1 MATAEKVQNDFDDE
15 QERLYE
21 DRFASNRKRLAL
33 SSLEGVTYSVP
44 EGRPQTSDLGGQIG
58 NDVTFAPPSAFRPP
72 QRRPQI
78 SLQPI
83 QEWEGCVTEI
93 GVDHFK
99 ARLTD
104 LSANDETE
112 SELGEFPISDLSDDD
127 RELLR
132 EGAILR
138 WVIGYQVLRGGTRQ
152 RISQVVFRRLP
163 AWTKGDLAGADVL
176 AADIISAIDWE

>member
-1 MATAEKVQNDFDDE
+1 M
-15 QERLYE
+15 
-21 DRFASNRKRLAL
+21 
-33 SSLEGVTYSVP
+33 
-44 EGRPQTSDLGGQIG
+44 
-58 NDVTFAPPSAFRPP
+58 
-72 QRRPQI
+72 
-78 SLQPI
+78 
-83 QEWEGCVTEI
+83 TEI